1 MKQYYW
7 RIVFLLSALQGLLG
21 GLTPASA
28 QSLSNLAAYSSSV
41 TASVNVSGHAVSL
54 IYDNRTNAGSY
65 WSSNH
70 GEAFYGQYEY
80 VEFRWPQNN
89 EFTEIRAYWAV
100 NADEDVL
107 LPDDAYLAWWDGH
120 NWQKGETLA
129 EADGSNLS
137 TTTLS
142 SRVSNRVRLYLKSE
156 KACGIREVKLF
167 GYKGETCTPAVLTG
181 RKAYA
186 WDADVAQTLSV
197 EVTLP
202 EGEEEEP
209 IWNWTFPDGSTA
221 TTATVQTTV
230 SGIYTVIY
238 QRQCGA
244 ETEFSIKVFDP
255 SESYVWPEYNP
266 TLNYDFRWEYPKLDP
281 PSKGMLPEN
290 VGMVGHATGEWWAC
304 GWGSQ
309 RKNNKYITDLAIENL
324 LKKMDEDFA
333 YFRDEFGWPP
343 DKRAR
348 NGYYSTVYIYGS
360 GIQGNNDYKALGG
373 WQSATNYRGESWPM
387 VYISYYPIACFD
399 PSFKRDDYRNITV
412 TDAEAQQNACVHEG
426 IHATFA
432 DLEGCRNSAWFHEG
446 GNTWLQGEAELA
458 KSGKDPESMGWLS
471 AGNMIAPFMPIEC
484 YSGWLLDDS
493 FGGPS
498 AEGVNMYN
506 GSQQVCTWRK
516 LLGGVQYG
524 ELFPHFLSEIMGR
537 GSIPWIW
544 RYCKSRLL
552 EGMAD
557 SLGSSQMRHLI
568 LEYRARQAMIDVGQW
583 SKACKKL
590 LNDNWLASIQQ
601 EWSPYWKKV
610 NEWKATP
617 YANMYRCNEVD
628 SAGWW
633 YPEWRTTP
641 GWSGANQIPLHV
653 SGNVGDVVSL
663 HFKPL
668 GENMVCMLCYRT
680 KAGHIY
686 YSQPVE
692 GEGDVLM
699 KLVEKPANGVVIAV
713 VVNTDY
719 IYKGEE
725 TRKKHF
731 DYRLRMDE
739 NIYQPAKAQLKWYE
753 YAQTIRDTEFI
764 SGIEDASETDGAA
777 RFTLE
782 PTRTVVARGESLP
795 LHMTA
800 VSHWQVPVQL
810 FSQTGQ
816 LVYQQSFLHD
826 GDFKIPAD
834 IVPGLYILQASD
846 GQEKSSVKI
855 VVK

>member
-1 MKQYYW
+1 MKRFHQK
-7 RIVFLLSALQGLLG
+7 ILFVLLTSFGVWGMSLA
-21 GLTPASA
+21 A
-28 QSLSNLAAYSSSV
+28 QAEKVSNLAAYAVSV
-41 TASVNVSGHAVSL
+41 TASVNVSGHAVGL
-54 IYDNRTNAGSY
+54 ICDNRTTASSY
-65 WSSNH
+65 WSSSH
-70 GEAFYGQYEY
+70 GEEFYGQYEY
-80 VEFRWPQNN
+80 VEFRWAQNN
-89 EFTEIRAYWAV
+89 EFTEIRAFWAV
-100 NADEDVL
+100 NADEGVL

-120 NWQKGETLA
+120 NWQKGETMV
-129 EADGSNLS
+129 EADGNNLS
-137 TTTLS
+137 TMALS
-142 SRVSNRVRLYLKSE
+142 SRVSNRMRLYLKSE
-156 KACGIREVKLF
+156 KACGIREIRIL
-167 GYKGETCTPAVLTG
+167 GYKGDECKPAVLSGKT
-181 RKAYA
+181 AYA
-186 WDADVAQTLSV
+186 WNADKPVTLSV
-197 EVTLP
+197 DVTLP
-202 EGEEEEP
+202 DGEQEDP
-209 IWNWTFPDGSTA
+209 IWNWTLPDGSTA
-221 TTATVQTTV
+221 TTPTVESTLAGV
-230 SGIYTVIY
+230 YTVNY

-255 SESYVWPEYNP
+255 SQSYVWPEYNP
-266 TLNYDFRWEYPKLDP
+266 TLTYDFRWEYPKLDP

-290 VGMVGHATGEWWAC
+290 VGMTGHQEGTWWAC

-348 NGYYSTVYIYGS
+348 NGYFSTVYIYGS

-373 WQSATNYRGESWPM
+373 WQSATSYRGESWPM

-399 PSFKRDDYRNITV
+399 PSFKRDDYRGITV
-412 TDAEAQQNACVHEG
+412 TDAVAQQNACVHEG

-432 DLEGCRNSAWFHEG
+432 DLDGCKNSAWFHEG

-498 AEGVNMYN
+498 AEGVNMY
-506 GSQQVCTWRK
+506 GESGQICTWRN

-537 GSIPWIW
+537 GAIPWIW

-557 SLGSSQMRHLI
+557 SLGENQMRHLI
-568 LEYRARQAMIDVGQW
+568 MEYRARQAMIDVGQW

-590 LNDNWLASIQQ
+590 LNDNWLVSIQQ
-601 EWSPYWKKV
+601 EWSPYWQKV
-610 NEWKATP
+610 KVWQATP
-617 YANMYRCNEVD
+617 YVNMYKCDEVD
-628 SAGWW
+628 SLGWW

-653 SGNVGDVVSL
+653 NAEVGNLVSVR
-663 HFKPL
+663 FKPL
-668 GENMVCMLCYRT
+668 GSNMVAQLCYRT
-680 KAGHIY
+680 KKGAVY
-686 YSQPVE
+686 YSEPVY
-692 GEGDVLM
+692 GEGDVM
-699 KLVEKPANGVVIAV
+699 IKLREQPANGVVILV
-713 VVNTDY
+713 VCNTDY

-731 DYRLRMDE
+731 DYRLKMGE
-739 NIYQPAKAQLKWYE
+739 NVYQPAKAQLKWYE
-753 YAQTIRDTEFI
+753 YAQTIRDTGFI
-764 SGIEDASETDGAA
+764 SGIETATEAGDAATFALTSA
-777 RFTLE
+777 
-782 PTRTVVARGESLP
+782 RTVVSRGERLP
-795 LHMTA
+795 LHLTA
-800 VSHWQVPVQL
+800 VSHWQVPVQM
-810 FSQTGQ
+810 FNQAGQ

-826 GDFKIPAD
+826 GDFN
-834 IVPGLYILQASD
+834 VPTDVAPGFYILQATD
-846 GQEKSSVKI
+846 GREKASLKI